1 MSTYSFADI
10 SASLVGPGG
19 AISLGSGSGVADEGI
34 AIAAK
39 AEKSA
44 MTVGAD
50 GEVMHTLRA
59 DKSGTVTLSYLKTSP
74 VNAQLQALYDAQSMD
89 SRLWG
94 KNLITITNPAT
105 GDVTACRSCAFS
117 KKPDLTYKKDGDVV
131 KWTFDAAKIDTILG
145 IY

>member
-1 MSTYSFADI
+1 
-10 SASLVGPGG
+10 
-19 AISLGSGSGVADEGI
+19 
-34 AIAAK
+34 
-39 AEKSA
+39 

-59 DKSGTVTLSYLKTSP
+59 DKSGTVTLTYLKTSP
-74 VNAQLQALYDAQSMD
+74 VNAQLQALYDAQSLD

-94 KNLITITNPAT
+94 KNLITVTNPST
-105 GDVTACRSCAFS
+105 GDVTTCRSCAFS
-117 KKPDLTYKKDGDVV
+117 KPDLSYKKDGDTV

>member
-19 AISLGSGSGVADEGI
+19 AISLGYGSGVADEGI

-59 DKSGTVTLSYLKTSP
+59 DKSGTVTLTYLKTSP
-74 VNAQLQALYDAQSMD
+74 VNAQLQALYDAQSLD
-89 SRLWG
+89 SRLRAR
-94 KNLITITNPAT
+94 T
-105 GDVTACRSCAFS
+105 
-117 KKPDLTYKKDGDVV
+117 
-131 KWTFDAAKIDTILG
+131 
-145 IY
+145 